1 MEQDRRASGIWP
13 SGGSGPT
20 PASSPGILKSLSE
33 MKRRGHMTPSNSER
47 YAGQQLANQA
57 RRAILLL
64 LLAVARGG

>member
-1 MEQDRRASGIWP
+1 
-13 SGGSGPT
+13 
-20 PASSPGILKSLSE
+20 
-33 MKRRGHMTPSNSER
+33 MKQRGHMTPSNSER